1 MMPSLTCGSVSHDEA
16 RLRLRFWWFSDGFG
30 MGSQFFKS
38 DGPVRIRTEKNNSQ
52 PSNFLR
58 IRIPS
63 WLLRI
68 IIRTDWCE
76 YLLSGFRKISEFVQV
91 GMVARESDFRIFSHY
106 IRNHENRF
114 LVVIGTKECRYV
126 SGRYAKMYESALS
139 RMPLEISNAR
149 VTLLSIQIRPDTNYY
164 TYEVQQLRF
173 R

>member
-1 MMPSLTCGSVSHDEA
+1 MKW
-16 RLRLRFWWFSDGFG
+16 RLRLRFWWFSDGFR
-30 MGSQFFKS
+30 MGYQFFKS
-38 DGPVRIRTEKNNSQ
+38 NGPVRIRTEKNNSQ
-52 PSNFLR
+52 SSNFLR

-114 LVVIGTKECRYV
+114 LVVIGTKECGYV
-126 SGRYAKMYESALS
+126 SGRYAKMYEFAFS

-149 VTLLSIQIRPDTNYY
+149 VTLLSILIRPDTNYY
-164 TYEVQQLRF
+164 TY
-173 R
+173 